1 MKRTFIALLAFIS
14 LAQAS
19 GLQAQEAADTTKVSP
34 EAPSTQQTVVFV
46 ADKSP
51 FTAGILSAAVFPG
64 LGSFYAGNKGH
75 GIVHLAIGAVSTVGV
90 RVGADDCNLVFS
102 SPDDNCTLLG
112 VSLGVFV
119 VNWIWSI
126 TTGVSD
132 AKEYNRSLREK
143 GLQVAPELV
152 AIRSDGQTSVGLQL
166 VRFGI

>member
-1 MKRTFIALLAFIS
+1 MKRTFIALLAVIS

-19 GLQAQEAADTTKVSP
+19 GLQAQEADSTVVSP
-34 EAPSTQQTVVFV
+34 EAATPQQTVVFV
-46 ADKSP
+46 SEKSP

-64 LGSFYAGNKGH
+64 VGSFYAGNKGH
-75 GIVHLAIGAVSTVGV
+75 GIIHLAVGV
-90 RVGADDCNLVFS
+90 VSAVGVQAGSDDCNLIFS
-102 SPDDNCTLLG
+102 GPDDNCTLLG

-132 AKEYNRSLREK
+132 AKEYNRSLRQR

-152 AIRSDGQTSVGLQL
+152 AIRTDGQTSVGLQL